1 LGLLDVFR
9 RKREEAQVPPAQIVQ
24 RAQAKEGLTW
34 KPRKAPIKYE
44 GTYFKLVEGLDDI
57 KYVLEHSI
65 RRQYDTRVTGQ
76 DLRIHVL
83 LVGPP
88 GVSKSLLLLEAE
100 KEIPEDR
107 RVFVLGSQ
115 VSKAGLRDRLLS
127 NPNIDFV
134 FIDELDKMEKENYD
148 VLLSLMETGRIAV
161 LKHGIQKDE
170 KVMATVIATAN
181 YLEKIPVE
189 LLDRFLLLYLDSYDS
204 QDFVKVATRILVE
217 RGKLG
222 REQAE
227 EIARLCWEQGY
238 RSIRD
243 VVRVANFA
251 QGDISKADMILSI
264 MAARAP
270 PIEDEEKKE
279 PTRKLKEELEVDSE
293 YQTTVVSSLT
303 IKVREEDDVEEKLKV
318 ERAGIKEV
326 IKLERKRAGGDK
338 EKIKKIKDVSAK
350 FKGYDVES
358 FDRVIEV
365 KSFRNSGRVEFTPHE
380 WRTALRMRKTYWLY
394 VVENALTEPKITC
407 IQDPAERFKNKVK
420 IVRIVDYRYVV
431 EDWKT

>member
-1 LGLLDVFR
+1 
-9 RKREEAQVPPAQIVQ
+9 
-24 RAQAKEGLTW
+24 
-34 KPRKAPIKYE
+34 
-44 GTYFKLVEGLDDI
+44 
-57 KYVLEHSI
+57 
-65 RRQYDTRVTGQ
+65 
-76 DLRIHVL
+76 
-83 LVGPP
+83 
-88 GVSKSLLLLEAE
+88 
-100 KEIPEDR
+100 
-107 RVFVLGSQ
+107 
-115 VSKAGLRDRLLS
+115 
-127 NPNIDFV
+127 
-134 FIDELDKMEKENYD
+134 
-148 VLLSLMETGRIAV
+148 
-161 LKHGIQKDE
+161 
-170 KVMATVIATAN
+170 
-181 YLEKIPVE
+181 VE

-217 RGKLG
+217 RGQLG

-227 EIARLCWEQGY
+227 EVARLCWEYGY

-251 QGDISKADMILSI
+251 QGDVNKAHEMLKI
-264 MAARAP
+264 MAARTP

-293 YQTTVVSSLT
+293 YQTTVSSLT
-303 IKVREEDDVEEKLKV
+303 KVREEDDVEEKLKV

-380 WRTALRMRKTYWLY
+380 WRTALRMRETYWLY

-420 IVRIVDYRYVV
+420 IVRIVDYRYVI
-431 EDWKT
+431 EEWKT

>member
-57 KYVLEHSI
+57 KYVLEQSI
-65 RRQYDTRVTGQ
+65 RRQHDTRVTGQ
-76 DLRIHVL
+76 DRRIHVL

-189 LLDRFLLLYLDSYDS
+189 LLDRFLLLYVESYDS
-204 QDFVKVATRILVE
+204 QDFVKVATKILME
-217 RGKLG
+217 RGQLG

-227 EIARLCWEQGY
+227 EVARLCWEYGY

-251 QGDISKADMILSI
+251 QGDVNKAHEMLKI
-264 MAARAP
+264 MAARTP

-279 PTRKLKEELEVDSE
+279 STRKLKEELKVDSK
-293 YQTTVVSSLT
+293 YQTTVSSLT
-303 IKVREEDDVEEKLKV
+303 KVREEENVEENLIV

-365 KSFRNSGRVEFTPHE
+365 KSFRATGPVVFTPHE

-420 IVRIVDYRYVV
+420 IVRIVDYRCVV

>member
-76 DLRIHVL
+76 NLRIHVL

-189 LLDRFLLLYLDSYDS
+189 LLDRFLLLYVESYDS
-204 QDFVKVATRILVE
+204 QDFVKVATKILME
-217 RGKLG
+217 RGQLG

-227 EIARLCWEQGY
+227 EVARLCWEYGY

-251 QGDISKADMILSI
+251 QGDVNKAHEMLKI
-264 MAARAP
+264 MAARTP

-279 PTRKLKEELEVDSE
+279 STRKLKEELKVDSK
-293 YQTTVVSSLT
+293 YQTTVSSLT
-303 IKVREEDDVEEKLKV
+303 KVREEENVEENLIV

-365 KSFRNSGRVEFTPHE
+365 KSFRATGPVVFTPHE

-420 IVRIVDYRYVV
+420 IVRIVDYRCVV

>member
-65 RRQYDTRVTGQ
+65 KRQYDTRVTGQ
-76 DLRIHVL
+76 DRRIHVL

-189 LLDRFLLLYLDSYDS
+189 LLDRFLLLYVESYDS
-204 QDFVKVATRILVE
+204 QDFVKVATKILME
-217 RGKLG
+217 RGQLG

-227 EIARLCWEQGY
+227 EVARLCWEYGY

-251 QGDISKADMILSI
+251 QGDVNKAHEMLKI
-264 MAARAP
+264 MAARTP

-279 PTRKLKEELEVDSE
+279 STRKLKEELKVDSK
-293 YQTTVVSSLT
+293 YQTTVSSLT
-303 IKVREEDDVEEKLKV
+303 KVREEENVEENLIV

-365 KSFRNSGRVEFTPHE
+365 KSFRATGPVVFTPHE

-420 IVRIVDYRYVV
+420 IVRIVDYRCVV

>member
-1 LGLLDVFR
+1 MGLLDVFR

-189 LLDRFLLLYLDSYDS
+189 LLDRFLLLCLDSYDS

-251 QGDISKADMILSI
+251 QGDISKAKMILRI

-279 PTRKLKEELEVDSE
+279 STRKLKEELEVDSK
-293 YQTTVVSSLT
+293 YQTTVSSLT
-303 IKVREEDDVEEKLKV
+303 KVREEEDVEEKLIT

-365 KSFRNSGRVEFTPHE
+365 KSFRATGPVVFTPHE
-380 WRTALRMRKTYWLY
+380 WRTASRMRETYWLY

-420 IVRIVDYRYVV
+420 IVRIVDYRYVI
-431 EDWKT
+431 EEWKT

>member
-76 DLRIHVL
+76 NLRIHVL

-189 LLDRFLLLYLDSYDS
+189 ILDRFLLLYVESYDS
-204 QDFVKVATRILVE
+204 QDFVKVATKILME
-217 RGKLG
+217 RGQLG

-227 EIARLCWEQGY
+227 EVARLCWEYGY

-251 QGDISKADMILSI
+251 QGDVNKAHEMLKI
-264 MAARAP
+264 MAARTP

-279 PTRKLKEELEVDSE
+279 STRKLKEELKVDSK
-293 YQTTVVSSLT
+293 YQTTVSSLT
-303 IKVREEDDVEEKLKV
+303 KVREEEDVEENLIV

-326 IKLERKRAGGDK
+326 IKLERKRTGGDK

-365 KSFRNSGRVEFTPHE
+365 KSFRATGPVVFTPHE

-407 IQDPAERFKNKVK
+407 IQDPAEWFKNKVK